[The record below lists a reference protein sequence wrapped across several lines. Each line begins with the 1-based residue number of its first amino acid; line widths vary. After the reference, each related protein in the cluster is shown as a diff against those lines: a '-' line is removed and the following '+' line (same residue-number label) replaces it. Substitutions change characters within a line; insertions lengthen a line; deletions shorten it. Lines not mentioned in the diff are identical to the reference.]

1 MNAVVTSRTGR
12 TLVVA
17 YLVAAA
23 LLFGR
28 ASTCTSFLCDL
39 VALPVALPLGLP
51 VAWLIDWIHW
61 MQPIPGHVPS
71 AHFGNAYFLLPTV
84 AANAVLYYL
93 SGHLIE
99 ASVRR
104 WRRGRAKLR

>member
-1 MNAVVTSRTGR
+1 MNAFVKSRTGWV
-12 TLVVA
+12 LVVA
-17 YLVAAA
+17 YLAFAA
-23 LLFGR
+23 LLFGQ
-28 ASTCTSFLCDL
+28 ASTCTGWLCDL

-61 MQPIPGHVPS
+61 MQPIPGHIPS
-71 AHFGNAYFLLPTV
+71 VHFGNAYFILPTV
-84 AANAVLYYL
+84 AANAVLYFL
-93 SGHLIE
+93 AGHLIE